1 MDLYYLCSPSLTIKL
16 ISLAKSR
23 KVDLCFSFWSL
34 IMLFFF
40 EGSLIMLT
48 KWDLSWE

>member
-1 MDLYYLCSPSLTIKL
+1 MGLYFLCSPSLTIKL

-23 KVDLCFSFWSL
+23 KVDLCFLFWSL
-34 IMLFFF
+34 I
-40 EGSLIMLT
+40 ILT